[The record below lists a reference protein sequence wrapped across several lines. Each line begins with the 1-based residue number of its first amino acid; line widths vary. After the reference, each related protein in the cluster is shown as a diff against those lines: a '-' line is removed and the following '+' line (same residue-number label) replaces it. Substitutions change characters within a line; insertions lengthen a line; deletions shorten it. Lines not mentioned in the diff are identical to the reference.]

1 VSDLPHDV
9 CMQAFNPGAPLIS
22 EDRHLTDLDPA
33 TLLVLEDLHEN
44 VIQRV
49 YATGVGL
56 QALVGQLPDAE
67 LANRLRR
74 HIVDLDDT
82 LDEIRSTL
90 DGLRLGL
97 TPIR

>member
-1 VSDLPHDV
+1 
-9 CMQAFNPGAPLIS
+9 M
-22 EDRHLTDLDPA
+22 TDLDPA
-33 TLLVLEDLHEN
+33 TLLVIEDLHEN

-74 HIVDLDDT
+74 HILDLGDT

-90 DGLRLGL
+90 DGLRVGL